1 MTSVGWYHP
10 RTAKRIP
17 AKADLVRILVIN
29 PNASPSV
36 TDLVAA
42 ATRAV
47 AGDRAEVVAVT
58 GRFGAR
64 YISTRAA
71 AAIAG
76 HAALEALAA
85 HVEGC
90 DAVYLA
96 CFGDPGL
103 AALKEVSP
111 VPVVGMAEASC
122 EAARRRG
129 ARFAIVT
136 GGALWGPMLREF
148 VAGLGLAKRLAGV
161 RAVAPTGDE
170 IARDPDAALALL
182 AAACTACAKEDGADV
197 VILGG
202 AALAGL
208 AARIQP
214 AVPVPVLC
222 SVETGA
228 AAALAAAA
236 GARGWTRPTLAV
248 ETTGLAPALAKLL
261 NEG

>member
-1 MTSVGWYHP
+1 
-10 RTAKRIP
+10 
-17 AKADLVRILVIN
+17 VRILVIN
-29 PNASPSV
+29 PNTSPSV
-36 TDLVAA
+36 TDIVGA

-47 AGDRAEVVAVT
+47 VGDRAEVVAVT

-64 YISTRAA
+64 YISTRVA

-122 EAARRRG
+122 EAACRRG

-148 VAGLGLAKRLAGV
+148 VAGLGLAKQLAGV
-161 RAVAPTGDE
+161 RTVAPTGDE

-197 VILGG
+197 IILGG

-228 AAALAAAA
+228 AAALGAAA

-261 NEG
+261 NES